1 MKNILFLNEKS
12 RTAFFEDGFFSKGEL
27 ASNYN
32 DDLDQII
39 HTYLL
44 DLRLEEINSFILPI
58 SINGNFFD
66 FSGLIFAHH
75 VRLTKQIKS
84 CDATIVFYGILEVEQ
99 LLRLTDWARI
109 LLTPNVI
116 YVNIAKSTFD
126 DLKELIQS
134 YSPKNFIS
142 EPFLEKIQINPPA
155 NYETNHHNV
164 DNEFALIQWSKHIK
178 YYNNLPISFK
188 NEFDS
193 RLYFKYLKLKKDFP
207 EIGEKNQI
215 TIDIDAPV
223 NILLI
228 DDEAGKGWEAFYS
241 SLFSNSSK
249 EIKFEDSGIDFKD
262 PNISDLI
269 ISRVENKVIQFK
281 PDIVLLDLRLLDS
294 DFHKETPP
302 DELTGLK
309 ILDKIMEI
317 NKGIQVIITTASNKA
332 WNFNHAKQKGAYD
345 FIIKD
350 GFEDPEKA
358 IGKLSITIKNA
369 SNRSLYLKPIYKKMD
384 DSLKA
389 WNNYDI
395 PKRKNISDLFHD
407 SLWHVNL
414 KLQVNDFV
422 KNAFDTINNDLI
434 AERFTISTVL
444 LYRVIEMIN
453 EFYIIESGDNRN
465 KTTQYHFD
473 QDNSKVP
480 KIIYQQNNYSVD
492 SNVTVGTSFSTKEKS
507 YAIYHK
513 INGNI
518 NKVLF
523 KKIHD
528 FALYRNNVTIHPNKR
543 FKEESLEFILDSDFK
558 RFNSLLNE
566 HFSAIMDYVNS
577 FK

>member
-178 YYNNLPISFK
+178 CYNNLPISFK

>member
-12 RTAFFEDGFFSKGEL
+12 RTTFFEDGFFSKGEL

-39 HTYLL
+39 HTYLI

-66 FSGLIFAHH
+66 FSGLMFAHH

-126 DLKELIQS
+126 DIKELIQG

-155 NYETNHHNV
+155 NYETNHHNT

-178 YYNNLPISFK
+178 CYDNLPISFK

-207 EIGEKNQI
+207 EIGEKNQLI
-215 TIDIDAPV
+215 IDIETPV

-228 DDEAGKGWEAFYS
+228 DDEAIKGWKDFYS
-241 SLFSNSSK
+241 SFFSPSSK
-249 EIKFEDSGIDFKD
+249 KINFEDSGIDFKD
-262 PNISDLI
+262 PNYTDVITFK
-269 ISRVENKVIQFK
+269 VESKVLEFK
-281 PDIVLLDLRLLDS
+281 PDVVLLDLRLVDS
-294 DFHKETPP
+294 DFSKETPT
-302 DELTGLK
+302 DKLTGLK

-332 WNFNHAKQKGAYD
+332 WNFNLAKQKGAYD

-480 KIIYQQNNYSVD
+480 KIIYQQNNYSAD

-528 FALYRNNVTIHPNKR
+528 FAVYRNNVTIHPNKR

>member
-1 MKNILFLNEKS
+1 
-12 RTAFFEDGFFSKGEL
+12 
-27 ASNYN
+27 
-32 DDLDQII
+32 
-39 HTYLL
+39 
-44 DLRLEEINSFILPI
+44 
-58 SINGNFFD
+58 
-66 FSGLIFAHH
+66 
-75 VRLTKQIKS
+75 
-84 CDATIVFYGILEVEQ
+84 
-99 LLRLTDWARI
+99 
-109 LLTPNVI
+109 
-116 YVNIAKSTFD
+116 
-126 DLKELIQS
+126 
-134 YSPKNFIS
+134 
-142 EPFLEKIQINPPA
+142 
-155 NYETNHHNV
+155 
-164 DNEFALIQWSKHIK
+164 
-178 YYNNLPISFK
+178 
-188 NEFDS
+188 
-193 RLYFKYLKLKKDFP
+193 
-207 EIGEKNQI
+207 
-215 TIDIDAPV
+215 
-223 NILLI
+223 
-228 DDEAGKGWEAFYS
+228 
-241 SLFSNSSK
+241 
-249 EIKFEDSGIDFKD
+249 
-262 PNISDLI
+262 
-269 ISRVENKVIQFK
+269 
-281 PDIVLLDLRLLDS
+281 
-294 DFHKETPP
+294 
-302 DELTGLK
+302 
-309 ILDKIMEI
+309 MEI

>member
-465 KTTQYHFD
+465 RSTQYHFD